1 MVFNHPIAILLIAVY
16 VFGHL
21 RLACAFHKGWSLL
34 CERFGVSQYGN
45 RFLVFFGFLGYH
57 HDYTPDV
64 RIYRQDRLCTKYMTD
79 KKMAYSPQGIFAAY
93 ARGPMGL
100 LNAASAT
107 ISVAL
112 TGFVYLYVCLKSWAG
127 AFGIGA
133 VIQYVAFV
141 KLLAGSV
148 SSILSTAGCAQ
159 THRF

>member
-1 MVFNHPIAILLIAVY
+1 MFLVTCVSPVLSTKAGAY
-16 VFGHL
+16 CL
-21 RLACAFHKGWSLL
+21 RDSALVNM
-34 CERFGVSQYGN
+34 EIV
-45 RFLVFFGFLGYH
+45 FLVFFGFLGYH

-64 RIYRQDRLCTKYMTD
+64 RIYRQDRLRTKYMTD
-79 KKMAYSPQGIFAAY
+79 KKMAYSPQGLFAAY

-100 LNAASAT
+100 LNAASAA
-107 ISVAL
+107 IFVAL